1 MSYDISENWFV
12 GWKIE
17 LGLFEIVSVLGN
29 LTFLTCFFLKKKMA
43 KNFSPVPAI
52 DGIYQPDIA
61 SNESTICFTLV
72 TGLG

>member
-1 MSYDISENWFV
+1 
-12 GWKIE
+12 
-17 LGLFEIVSVLGN
+17 
-29 LTFLTCFFLKKKMA
+29 MA